1 MATVPEIITDQQ
13 ITANNYLT
21 QAQGFIDKV
30 ANLANTEFTVSIPAS
45 LGFGLTD
52 YTDDAL
58 DKINNLRPVKPI
70 FDDIEVLSPTA
81 PIISFADIDQSILN
95 QVKAKLA
102 TDLADGGYG
111 IDTNDEAMLVQRERD
126 REDSIALSEADEI
139 TRAFAEGGFP
149 LPPGAMFN
157 ARERALQNRG
167 NKLSSVNRDIALRRA
182 QLYVENRQFAIT
194 QAQNVQQV
202 LVALHRLFVDQAQA
216 ILALFQSQIQKYRAD
231 VDADVEVLR
240 ANLGIYTADVQAFN
254 ASISAIAEA
263 YRLKNSEHQLNNA
276 WNIQV
281 VRSKLEEAELQLR
294 KQVSSAT
301 VRNSA
306 AQYGAQ
312 YYLGA
317 ITAALG
323 SINTLAAQTATDS

>member
-1 MATVPEIITDQQ
+1 MATVPEIISSQQ
-13 ITANNYLT
+13 AAANNYLT
-21 QAQGFIDKV
+21 QAQAFIDQV
-30 ANLANTEFTVSIPAS
+30 ANMANTEFSVSVPVS

-58 DKINNLRPVKPI
+58 DKINNVRPVKPI
-70 FDDIEVLSPTA
+70 FDDIEALSPSA
-81 PIISFADIDQSILN
+81 PIVSFADIDQSILN

-111 IDTNDEAMLVQRERD
+111 IDPNDEGLLVQRERD
-126 REDSIALSEADEI
+126 REDSIALSEVDEI
-139 TRAFAEGGFP
+139 NRAFAEGGFP

-157 ARERALQNRG
+157 AVERALQNRS

-182 QLYVENRQFAIT
+182 QLYVENRKFSIA
-194 QAQNVQQV
+194 QAQNVQQM

-216 ILALFQSQIQKYRAD
+216 ILALFASQIQKYRAD

-240 ANLGIYTADVQAFN
+240 ANLGIYVADVQAFN

-281 VRSKLEEAELQLR
+281 VRSKLEEAQLQLQ
-294 KQVSSAT
+294 KQVSSAG

-323 SINTLAAQTATDS
+323 SINTLAAQTSADA